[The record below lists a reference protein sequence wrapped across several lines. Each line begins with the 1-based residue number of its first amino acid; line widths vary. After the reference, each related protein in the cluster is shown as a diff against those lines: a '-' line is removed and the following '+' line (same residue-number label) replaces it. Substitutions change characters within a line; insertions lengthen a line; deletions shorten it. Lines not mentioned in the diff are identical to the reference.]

1 MSEEGEKTLE
11 LSDSILQQIQQ
22 IVKQNPS
29 LTGNSAKELGKV
41 LTSLAALPF
50 KDDTE
55 QASYLERVQ
64 RLQGYHIIQT
74 FNLGVDPL
82 QKSLAESAELL
93 EEVIQLVE
101 ICLTFCYTTDVSK
114 RVSFD
119 YYVRALRF
127 CFPSEKNQHLSTKVV
142 SKLLELVQV
151 CQEEGLSEIVCEKTK
166 QDASPSLQIHGARY
180 FFAEILQI
188 LEARRHEDCLNEII
202 EQTVRFASADAKI
215 KCIQRRKIGEVI
227 LQSEHVV
234 SPVHLASWMKLLKLK
249 NVRNGFAFSLAKVDS
264 LSHSRTKEIIPSIFG
279 RVVVQTNHT
288 YQSTVC
294 CFVRALEEME
304 KKGLQVGLPHD
315 KERLEIFLSYLEYF
329 CNHSNMTAKTLQ
341 FLATTDISNE
351 VLKEVFNQFFCK
363 DKMATDL
370 NKPLAFELLFK
381 VLTLLPNGEVAKK
394 ALNLW
399 RQVCFDDASYQTLV
413 CLFSLFVEESNRERD
428 ILQERAEKILDFLEW
443 LPRPLVRSI
452 SFWQRLFLYFVRI
465 FPTTFQRR
473 PEVLIFIQKAVLAE
487 QCRQRQVYAVL
498 EQGPILQ
505 SLEWLSQQS
514 CTEELKSEMIWL
526 IMCSTDRVI
535 NLHSSFETE
544 VIKSLTLCP
553 RVSFN
558 TKKAVVH
565 ELTRLASLLKEKEKM
580 GLKKIIENVTTS
592 QTFEITDEVFFE
604 VVDFVKRFVVH
615 EMPEDVLELLS
626 LLPGVPISNERVL
639 KVMQFSKKSRK
650 GLHNGVRILQSITR
664 HQWVLE
670 ERTNEFFDL
679 LFAAVFKT
687 LKGDDGLCEKFFIQ
701 NRFQFPSSE
710 VLNVWTSLVA
720 GLMSLGLFKEKIDSR
735 CCRVVLQQAYGFS
748 SPLEILQLL
757 SQVRST
763 AARVI
768 HLSSRG
774 HVESTSCN
782 VNGET
787 DLANFVETV
796 TTILGT
802 DMLSSSEKMLLIKKV
817 CDVVLTKPAILT
829 TTCLKNA
836 MTNLISCQSWQQNSS
851 SSSNEDVNPEFGC
864 ILTVMENPTVM
875 FQLSRIP
882 QSERCNFLCDVLSK
896 NMSKSFCKNNFADIY
911 IFIGSLK
918 DFDQAF
924 FDHLVSFVEEII
936 HESMSV
942 EDVLEVL
949 QELVQVLRNI
959 RSEVIPITMFNFA
972 YLFRNS
978 VEKQE
983 RDKFLSDVAIR
994 WALLPKHYVLS
1005 FLEVTRLLW
1014 KAYTTAT
1021 TSERRHEII
1030 DRVQEILKKSSKVE
1044 DWIERNALYLES
1056 YRDFI
1061 LRKIAC
1067 CELEWLVFHS
1077 CLSTEDA
1084 ALAFDLSGLS
1094 FRKVFNR
1101 HLRCVNFSEV
1111 QISEDGVFKF
1121 VPQERKT
1128 ELQVDISSNDAGTA
1142 SGVDW
1147 TSTENSSPI
1156 TEPQRPILTPILVAK
1171 EVIFHVKRVLGQDEN
1186 PSENAFLLWKLL
1198 FEDKRPFRCY
1208 EAECVSK
1215 DSTLDDYAG
1224 VFLKILAKAPSIEI
1238 MLHWAKLDKHHV
1250 CQCSDVILKA
1260 CEWKGD
1266 DNDEEALSKLQSVVS
1281 TTLEK
1286 MRLNTRATH
1295 LTPWALS
1302 FAGSC
1307 FRILKPQLIHMGY
1320 MLERKFPIEVTT
1332 RVFELYQISGQAAL
1346 TVVEIISL
1354 WSSTQQ
1360 SLKLVEEVQSFC
1372 KGDEMASLNPA
1383 QSEFAWQLLR
1393 AFGRFCMDSSKVLL
1407 NKFKELIVLHDP
1419 EDAYGLNRLPK
1430 WREMM
1435 IADGVPARV
1444 IDSWCAAFLMT
1455 PLEDL
1460 TSRDVDAIVDLNSSS
1475 LGLVTSVSQIIRQC
1489 IFPEDGFEVT
1499 KGVGIKENQVKERIR
1514 LARLLG
1520 EFINILKLR
1529 KPDENPKDAVVRDI
1543 VIDACVEL
1551 CKSHGNI
1558 HRRRN
1563 DLYKIH
1569 GQKLK
1574 ALFTEIFGK
1583 RRRGEDGQVSIQD
1596 SGVTYQEGEQELKVV
1611 ASVARQPSHLHENL
1625 PTVLSH
1631 THVYEPMLVLLR
1643 RWLSGIS
1650 KKPTLASCTLEIV
1663 QLLFSLHPSDVGPDL
1678 LDVLHDSIKTCILSL
1693 ERNRSLV
1700 AQLQA
1705 SGYNQRF
1712 EGIPDLWMSHSLELP
1727 CYLSKRESLNS
1738 RLFTKKLTKVLRRL
1752 WNEWKDILFMLG
1764 IVSIKVGEDEMCT
1777 KDLFG
1782 VQAELDEM
1790 EEQATAIK
1798 EVVKQIDS
1806 EDLDRRV
1813 KELMR
1818 LEQRHRARIQKLYKS
1833 NKVSGGSLVIV
1844 RPVCLSFF
1852 FFFFVR
1858 SSFFQCIYIPS

>member
-1 MSEEGEKTLE
+1 MSEEREKTPE
-11 LSDSILQQIQQ
+11 LSDSIIQQIQQ

-29 LTGNSAKELGKV
+29 LTGNSAKELEKV

-55 QASYLERVQ
+55 QVSYLERVQ
-64 RLQGYHIIQT
+64 RLQGYHIIQI

-93 EEVIQLVE
+93 EEVIKLVE
-101 ICLTFCYTTDVSK
+101 ICLIFCYTTDVSK

-127 CFPSEKNQHLSTKVV
+127 CFPSEKNQYLSTTVV

-151 CQEEGLSEIVCEKTK
+151 CQEGGLSEIGFEKTK
-166 QDASPSLQIHGARY
+166 QDANPSLQIHGARY

-215 KCIQRRKIGEVI
+215 KCIQRHEIGKVV

-234 SPVHLASWMKLLKLK
+234 SPVLLVSLMKLLKLESV
-249 NVRNGFAFSLAKVDS
+249 NNGLACSLAKVDS
-264 LSHSRTKEIIPSIFG
+264 LTHSRTKEIIPSVFG
-279 RVVVQTNHT
+279 RAVEQTNLT

-294 CFVRALEEME
+294 CFVRALEEMQ
-304 KKGLQVGLPHD
+304 KNGFQVGLPND
-315 KERLEIFLSYLEYF
+315 KERLEIFLSHLEYF
-329 CNHSNMTAKTLQ
+329 CNHPNVTAKTLQ
-341 FLATTDISNE
+341 FLAVTGVSNE
-351 VLKEVFNQFFCK
+351 VLKEVLNKFFCK

-370 NKPLAFELLFK
+370 NKPSAFELLFK
-381 VLTLLPNGEVAKK
+381 VLTLLPDGGIVKKVLDLWGE
-394 ALNLW
+394 
-399 RQVCFDDASYQTLV
+399 VCFDDASYQMLV
-413 CLFSLFVEESNRERD
+413 CLLSLFLEESNGERD
-428 ILQERAEKILDFLEW
+428 ILQERAERVLDFLEW
-443 LPRPLVRSI
+443 LPRPLLCLI
-452 SFWQRLFLYFVRI
+452 NFWQWLFLCFVRI

-473 PEVLIFIQKAVLAE
+473 PEVLVFIQKAVLVE
-487 QCRQRQVYAVL
+487 QCSTTQRQLDVVM
-498 EQGPILQ
+498 EQVSIFQ

-526 IMCSTDRVI
+526 LMCSPDRVA
-535 NLHSSFETE
+535 NLLSLFETE
-544 VIKSLTLCP
+544 VIKSVTLCP
-553 RVSFN
+553 RLSFD
-558 TKKAVVH
+558 TKKAVLC
-565 ELTRLASLLKEKEKM
+565 ELTRLAALCEEKEKIVF
-580 GLKKIIENVTTS
+580 KEIIINFTS
-592 QTFEITDEVFFE
+592 SPAFEVTDEIFFE
-604 VVDFVKRFVVH
+604 FLDFIKRFVTH
-615 EMPEDVLELLS
+615 EMSEDVLNLFS
-626 LLPGVPISNERVL
+626 LLPRVPISTDRRL
-639 KVMQFSKKSRK
+639 KVMRLSKKTRK
-650 GLHNGVRILQSITR
+650 GLHNGVRILQSIER
-664 HQWVLE
+664 HQWVLQE
-670 ERTNEFFDL
+670 KTNGYFDL
-679 LFAAVFKT
+679 LFAAVVKT
-687 LKGDDGLCEKFFIQ
+687 LKGDNGLCEQFFIQ
-701 NRFQFPSSE
+701 NRFDFPSSE
-710 VLNVWTSLVA
+710 VLNVWTSAVA
-720 GLMSLGLFKEKIDSR
+720 GLMSLGLFKEQIDSR
-735 CCRVVLQQAYGFS
+735 CCQVVLHQAYGFS

-757 SQVRST
+757 NQVRST
-763 AARVI
+763 AARVV
-768 HLSSRG
+768 HLSSGGR
-774 HVESTSCN
+774 VESTSRITRQDSPGGST
-782 VNGET
+782 GET
-787 DLANFVETV
+787 DLADFVETV

-802 DMLSSSEKMLLIKKV
+802 DMLSSSEKMLLVKKV
-817 CDVVLTKPAILT
+817 CDVVTKPAILT
-829 TTCLKNA
+829 TENLRNA
-836 MTNLISCQSWQQNSS
+836 LTNLISCNSWQQNTA
-851 SSSNEDVNPEFGC
+851 SSSNGDVNPEYSC
-864 ILTVMENPTVM
+864 ILTVMENPKVM
-875 FQLSRIP
+875 SQLSRIP
-882 QSERCNFLCDVLSK
+882 KSERYNFLCDVLSK
-896 NMSKSFCKNNFADIY
+896 NVSNSFCKDNFVDIF

-1021 TSERRHEII
+1021 TSERRHEIT

-1044 DWIERNALYLES
+1044 DWIERNTVYFES
-1056 YRDFI
+1056 RADCI
-1061 LRKIAC
+1061 QRRIAC

-1077 CLSTEDA
+1077 HLSTEEA
-1084 ALAFDLSGLS
+1084 ALAFDLSCLS
-1094 FRKVFNR
+1094 FGQVFYGR
-1101 HLRCVNFSEV
+1101 LRCFSFSEV
-1111 QISEDGVFKF
+1111 QLSEDGVFKF

-1128 ELQVDISSNDAGTA
+1128 ELQVDISSKDAGTA
-1142 SGVDW
+1142 SDVELTTTG
-1147 TSTENSSPI
+1147 NPSPP
-1156 TEPQRPILTPILVAK
+1156 TEPQRPILTPIFVAK
-1171 EVIFHVKRVLGQDEN
+1171 EVIYHVKRVLGQDED
-1186 PSENAFLLWKLL
+1186 PSENAFSLWELI
-1198 FEDKRPFRCY
+1198 FENNKPFHCY
-1208 EAECVSK
+1208 EPECVSK
-1215 DSTLDDYAG
+1215 APTLDDYAD
-1224 VFLKILAKAPSIEI
+1224 VFLKVLAMAPSIEI

-1260 CEWKGD
+1260 CKWKGD
-1266 DNDEEALSKLQSVVS
+1266 DNDEEALTKLQSVVS
-1281 TTLEK
+1281 ATLEK

-1295 LTPWALS
+1295 FTPLALS

-1307 FRILKPQLIHMGY
+1307 FRPLKPQLMHVGN

-1332 RVFELYQISGQAAL
+1332 RVLELYQISVQAGV

-1354 WSSTQQ
+1354 WSSKQQ

-1383 QSEFAWQLLR
+1383 QGEFAWQLLR
-1393 AFGRFCMDSSKVLL
+1393 AFGRFCMNSSKVLL
-1407 NKFKELIVLHDP
+1407 NKFKGLIVLYDP

-1475 LGLVTSVSQIIRQC
+1475 LGLVSSVSQIIRQC

-1499 KGVGIKENQVKERIR
+1499 QGVGIKENQVKERIR

-1529 KPDENPKDAVVRDI
+1529 KPEENPKDAVVRDI

-1551 CKSHGNI
+1551 CRSHENV

-1583 RRRGEDGQVSIQD
+1583 RRKGEDGRISIQD
-1596 SGVTYQEGEQELKVV
+1596 SGMTHQEGEQELRVV
-1611 ASVARQPSHLHENL
+1611 TSVARQSSYLHENL
-1625 PTVLSH
+1625 PSVLSH
-1631 THVYEPMLVLLR
+1631 TQVYEPMLILLR
-1643 RWLSGIS
+1643 RWLSEIN
-1650 KKPTLASCTLEIV
+1650 KRPTLASHTLEIV
-1663 QLLFSLHPSDVGPDL
+1663 QLLFSLHPSDVGSDL
-1678 LDVLHDSIKTCILSL
+1678 LDELHGSITTCILSL
-1693 ERNRSLV
+1693 EGNRSLV

-1705 SGYNQRF
+1705 AGYNQRC
-1712 EGIPDLWMSHSLELP
+1712 EGIPDLWSSRAVELP
-1727 CYLSKRESLNS
+1727 CYLSKRESPNS
-1738 RLFTKKLTKVLRRL
+1738 RLFTKKLREVLRCL
-1752 WNEWKDILFMLG
+1752 WTEWKDILFMFG
-1764 IVSIKVGEDEMCT
+1764 IASIKVGEDEVCT

-1782 VQAELDEM
+1782 IQTSLDEI
-1790 EEQATAIK
+1790 EEHVTAVK
-1798 EVVKQIDS
+1798 EVVKQINS
-1806 EDLDRRV
+1806 EDLGRRV

-1818 LEQRHRARIQKLYKS
+1818 LEQRHRARIEKLYKS
-1833 NKVSGGSLVIV
+1833 NKVSDGRLFINYSVL
-1844 RPVCLSFF
+1844 
-1852 FFFFVR
+1852 FVVFGI
-1858 SSFFQCIYIPS
+1858 SSFSV